1 MSTASSIFDTPRRIK
16 LGIWGLGRG
25 LHLSGPCEAL
35 NFDVVAGLDFNPT
48 MRADFTRRFPK
59 ALVTDDLEAFLGS
72 ECEAVLLASFLPN
85 HADDAIRCLEAG
97 KHVLSEV
104 TAFMTIADAVRLVEA
119 VERTGLVYQ
128 MAENYPYSAAN
139 MWLARKWR
147 EGLFG
152 DFMYGEYEYVHEV
165 LSLAFTHINGEPI
178 TPGHR
183 VHSWRSWLNFHYYN
197 THSLGPIMQIT
208 RTRPE
213 VVTSLPGTVSLPGYV
228 IRNAEGMGGVS
239 PSLIRMS
246 NGGLVRNLMGATT
259 NDSHIQRL
267 WGTRGS
273 AEQVEGRLLLRLGGY
288 GSAPKCEVKPS
299 LDSLGEMASKT
310 GHGGGDFW
318 VLYYFAR
325 QILEGAP
332 GPFDVY
338 TSADCT
344 IAGIQAYRSQTQGGV
359 PLPVPDLR
367 DPAQRDAYRTDTF
380 RQHAY
385 DAEAGL
391 FGMADPP
398 PPAGRFT
405 TAMRDL
411 IAATN
416 AVCAYRHWSQ
426 VAADMADEAL
436 LARLKAD
443 AEAAEPA
450 LAAAKHEAE
459 RLIAAFPATDAARIL
474 REVLERSDPGP

>member
-1 MSTASSIFDTPRRIK
+1 MNNGMRVFETPRRIK

-25 LHLSGPCEAL
+25 LHLSGPCDAL

-48 MRADFTRRFPK
+48 MRADFSRRFPN
-59 ALVTDDLEAFLGS
+59 ALATDDLDRFLAS
-72 ECEAVLLASFLPN
+72 DCEAVLLASFFPN

-104 TAFMTIADAVRLVEA
+104 TAFMTIADGVRLVET

-147 EGLFG
+147 DGLFG

-165 LSLAFTHINGEPI
+165 LSLGFTHINGEPI
-178 TPGHR
+178 IPGWR

-197 THSLGPIMQIT
+197 THSLGPIMHIT
-208 RTRPE
+208 GTRPE
-213 VVTSLPGTVSLPGYV
+213 TVTALPGTVRLPGYV
-228 IRNAEGMGGVS
+228 IRNAEGMGGIT
-239 PSLIRMS
+239 PSLIKMS

-259 NDSHIQRL
+259 NDSHMQRL

-273 AEQVEGRLLLRLGGY
+273 AELVDGRLRLRLGGH
-288 GSAPKCEVKPS
+288 GGAPKCEVTPRW
-299 LDSLGEMASKT
+299 DELGDMAERT

-318 VLYYFAR
+318 VLYHFAR
-325 QILEGAP
+325 QILDGTP

-338 TSADCT
+338 ISADCT
-344 IAGIQAYRSQTQGGV
+344 LAGIQAYRSQCEGGA

-367 DPAQRDAYRTDTF
+367 DAAERDRYRNDAF
-380 RQHAY
+380 RQPAY
-385 DAEAGL
+385 DADAGP
-391 FGMADPP
+391 FGMSNPA
-398 PPAGRFT
+398 PPAHRFT
-405 TAMRDL
+405 TVMRDL

-416 AVCAYRHWSQ
+416 AVCAYRHWSE
-426 VAADMADEAL
+426 VAEDMADPSQLDAMRTSADQARPALEKARSEAL
-436 LARLKAD
+436 EIVRAY
-443 AEAAEPA
+443 PSS
-450 LAAAKHEAE
+450 
-459 RLIAAFPATDAARIL
+459 DAARVLQEIL
-474 REVLERSDPGP
+474 ARTDGG